1 MRSIAPS
8 FELRLRWT
16 RNNTKMI
23 AIAIGVCALMFVPD
37 IPLGLAIAAWVF
49 FGSAGLLAAAMHRI
63 APVALRMDAEGVA
76 VSRGVRR
83 PRRVAWADVEAVVSW
98 QVRDGSHWV
107 GIVATPE
114 YRRRTGL
121 DTRRG
126 GRWMDNIIG
135 LPIAWTTTKW
145 DGPPDELKAMVAAL
159 WRISPHTP
167 WIDAAYHDRTLPA

>member
-1 MRSIAPS
+1 MPS
-8 FELRLRWT
+8 TSPPFELRLRWT

-23 AIAIGVCALMFVPD
+23 AMAIGVCALMFVPD
-37 IPLGLAIAAWVF
+37 IPLGLAIAGWVF
-49 FGSAGLLAAAMHRI
+49 FGLGGLLAAAMPRI

-76 VSRGVRR
+76 VSRGIWRS
-83 PRRVAWADVEAVVSW
+83 RRVAWADVEAVVSW
-98 QVRDGSHWV
+98 RVRDGSHWV

-145 DGPPDELKAMVAAL
+145 DGPPDELKTMVAAV
-159 WRISPHTP
+159 WHISPDTP
-167 WIDAAYHDRTLPA
+167 WIDAALHDRTAPA